1 MRTTIDIDAG
11 LLERAKRLAL
21 KDQRTL
27 SSVVNNALSAY
38 LGGRK
43 SSTKEEPF
51 ELIVRGKPGD
61 RFPTP
66 ADLAEVEENEELD
79 SLKIAKRVRERAAP

>member
-1 MRTTIDIDAG
+1 MRTTVDVDAA

-21 KDQRTL
+21 KDGRTL
-27 SSVVNNALSAY
+27 SAVVNGALAAY

-43 SSTKEEPF
+43 GANKEEPF
-51 ELIVRGKPGD
+51 ELIVRGKPGG

-66 ADLAEVEENEELD
+66 GDIADVEEREDLE
-79 SLKIAKRVRERAAP
+79 SLRMARVKERAAP